1 MNSAVDIRRVFA
13 AAGHGHVD
21 LEKQGGDR
29 ADVDVWPMRVEMTVS
44 VNQHKVPVTLSIS
57 LYENEILTLA
67 QELKRHGEEI
77 ARLQDELDV
86 LRARMT
92 EISLLASRRIR

>member
-29 ADVDVWPMRVEMTVS
+29 ADVHVWPMNVQMTVS
-44 VNQHKVPVTLSIS
+44 MNQHKGPVALSIS
-57 LYENEILTLA
+57 LYEDEIFTLA

-77 ARLQDELDV
+77 AAWNKAAME
-86 LRARMT
+86 
-92 EISLLASRRIR
+92 E